1 MNVNNS
7 VNIFKQEKM
16 TDCVDGEVMLGGHQG
31 PSSQP
36 ALQME
41 DLRLEE
47 KLDRTLL
54 NNTGY

>member
-1 MNVNNS
+1 
-7 VNIFKQEKM
+7 M
-16 TDCVDGEVMLGGHQG
+16 TDCVDGVEVLGG
-31 PSSQP
+31 PSQP

-54 NNTGY
+54 NNTGD